1 MTFLILALLSGIFF
15 GIYYNVLVVAPATL
29 TLAVTCCVVAFF
41 DTENA
46 VSSAS
51 LIMVCSV
58 AVQGGYMIGLTSRD
72 ILAPLLAR
80 SESGRS

>member
-1 MTFLILALLSGIFF
+1 
-15 GIYYNVLVVAPATL
+15 
-29 TLAVTCCVVAFF
+29 
-41 DTENA
+41 
-46 VSSAS
+46 
-51 LIMVCSV
+51 MVCSV